1 MAINS
6 TALALAK
13 KINKKLDMDAVV
25 VASGIDHTLMP
36 RIPTGSVSL
45 DYALGGGWP
54 GNTWVELVGPASS
67 GKTFLALQT
76 LAANQA
82 VDPDHTTVWVGA
94 EQWVPGY
101 AQMCGVNLDQVIVV
115 DTNVMEYAYQA
126 VIEYA
131 DSKVVDAIVIDS
143 LPALIPTLEEEKDAG
158 EVTVGKGALLTNQ
171 FFRKVGK
178 AMKRSMHEEE
188 RPVLGM
194 MINQWR
200 EKIGVMHGDNR
211 TTPGGRGKEFAYFVK
226 AEVSRSD
233 WLTYGSGVKET
244 RVGQTI
250 KVNITKNKTAPPR
263 RVANVDFYF
272 DDCPPLFVAGEI
284 DFAKE
289 IVALAL
295 INDLI
300 TRGGAW
306 YYYRDHKWNGKTAIL
321 DSVREEPDLAAAM
334 TADVMEVVT
343 RGKK

>member
-82 VDPDHTTVWVGA
+82 IDPDHTTVWVGA

-233 WLTYGSGVKET
+233 WLTYGSGVKGDPGRT
-244 RVGQTI
+244 DHQGQHHQEQDRPT
-250 KVNITKNKTAPPR
+250 TQGR
-263 RVANVDFYF
+263 QR
-272 DDCPPLFVAGEI
+272 
-284 DFAKE
+284 
-289 IVALAL
+289 
-295 INDLI
+295 
-300 TRGGAW
+300 
-306 YYYRDHKWNGKTAIL
+306 
-321 DSVREEPDLAAAM
+321 
-334 TADVMEVVT
+334 
-343 RGKK
+343 